1 MIYAEVQLSF
11 KHLFKPKNNNTMRK
25 TILFIGAL
33 LTAGLLS
40 GCIDKNSQETT
51 EQVILTDEETLIDR
65 GKYLVTISGCNDCH
79 SPKIMTPHGPEPD
92 PSRLLSGHV
101 QEEKL
106 PPTDKNAGKDGWV
119 KFNMNLTAAVGPW
132 GTSFAANLTPHE
144 TGIGAWSL
152 EQFKTA
158 IQKGKY
164 KGLAESRMLLPPM
177 PWQVYKNIKEDDLK
191 AMFAYLKSL
200 PPVNNLVPQPIL
212 SNP

>member
-1 MIYAEVQLSF
+1 M
-11 KHLFKPKNNNTMRK
+11 KKK
-25 TILFIGAL
+25 ILFIGAL
-33 LTAGLLS
+33 LTAGVFP
-40 GCIDKNSQETT
+40 GCIDKTSQTT
-51 EQVILTDEETLIDR
+51 NEQVLLTDEETLIDR
-65 GKYLVTISGCNDCH
+65 GKYLVTLSGCNDCH
-79 SPKIMTPHGPEPD
+79 SPKIMTDHGPEPD
-92 PSRLLSGHV
+92 PSRLLSGHM

-106 PPTDKNAGKDGWV
+106 PPIDDNAGKDGWV

-144 TGIGAWSL
+144 TGIGTWNF

-164 KGLAESRMLLPPM
+164 KGLEESRMLLPPM
-177 PWQVYKNIKEDDLK
+177 PWQMYKNIKEDDLK
-191 AMFAYLKSL
+191 AIFAYLKSL